1 MTTRDV
7 GAGVQAMRALEA
19 ELRGAE
25 QQFGSDDFSEFTVD
39 ELDRRAI
46 AGEWPWAPPPAATPR

>member
-1 MTTRDV
+1 MTMRDV
-7 GAGVQAMRALEA
+7 GASSAALRALEA
-19 ELRGAE
+19 ELRCAE

-46 AGEWPWAPPPAATPR
+46 AGEWPWAPHPAPSSR

>member
-1 MTTRDV
+1 
-7 GAGVQAMRALEA
+7 MRAALEA
-19 ELRGAE
+19 ELRCAE

-46 AGEWPWAPPPAATPR
+46 AGEWPWAPQPAPCPR